1 MSESP
6 VAAPFTAPYFQNPH
20 PTYEWLRDH
29 HPVHPVTV
37 PGTGVRVWLI
47 SRHDDVRAAFTD
59 ERISNDARWATERF
73 RKAGLVLGAGGDI
86 DRSMSTVDP
95 PEHTRYRKLA
105 ASTFTAARVRRW
117 EHIVQEIVDDLLD
130 DLLDDLSGDPR
141 PEAAVDLLDR
151 FATPMAVSVICEV
164 MGIPSADRKSLREWG
179 DVIFT
184 ADPARRGEAVDA
196 AAALAG
202 YMRELIAAKRKRLSP
217 DLMSALILAHDGEG
231 LTETELVAS
240 CAGLVIAG
248 YETTIGLTGTAV
260 LTLLDNPGAL
270 RELRDDPS
278 LAGAMVDEVLRYDG
292 AATTS
297 LWRFAKEDIEIRGTT
312 IPAHDAMFLLI
323 GSANRDPR
331 RFADPD
337 TFDLHRADKQSLA
350 FGHGIH
356 RCVGAALGRLELR
369 VSVAAVLERFSGIE
383 LAVDRS
389 EIRYKPLV
397 GIRGPMSLP
406 LILRP

>member
-1 MSESP
+1 MPEPS
-6 VAAPFTAPYFQNPH
+6 VAAPFTEPYFQNPY
-20 PTYEWLRDH
+20 PTYEWLRDN

-37 PGTGVRVWLI
+37 PGTDVRVWLV
-47 SRHDDVRAAFTD
+47 SRYDDVRAAFTD
-59 ERISNDARWATERF
+59 ERISNDAAWATQEF
-73 RKAGLVLGAGGDI
+73 REAGLVLGAGGDI

-95 PEHTRYRKLA
+95 PAHTRYRKLT
-105 ASTFTAARVRRW
+105 ASTFTAARVQQW
-117 EHIVQEIVDDLLD
+117 ERSVKEIVDKLLD
-130 DLLDDLSGDPR
+130 DVR
-141 PEAAVDLLDR
+141 PGRVVDLLDR

-164 MGIPSADRKSLREWG
+164 MGIPSADRKLLREWG

-184 ADPARRGEAVDA
+184 ADPGRRGEAVDA
-196 AAALAG
+196 AASLAG
-202 YMRELIAAKRKRLSP
+202 YIRELIAVKRNDLSD
-217 DLMSALILAHDGEG
+217 DLMSALIQAHDDEG
-231 LTETELVAS
+231 LTETELMAS

-260 LTLLDNPGAL
+260 LTLLDNPEAM

-278 LAGAMVDEVLRYDG
+278 LLGAMVEEVLRYDG

-297 LWRFAKEDIEIRGTT
+297 LWRFAKEDIEISGTK

-331 RFADPD
+331 QFTDPD
-337 TFDLHRADKQSLA
+337 TFDLHRAAKQSLA

-356 RCVGAALGRLELR
+356 RCVGAALGRLELK
-369 VSVAAVLERFSGIE
+369 VSVGAVLERFSDIE
-383 LAVDRS
+383 LAVDRD

>member
-1 MSESP
+1 MPESS
-6 VAAPFTAPYFQNPH
+6 VAAPFTEPYFQNPY
-20 PTYEWLRDH
+20 PTYEWLRDN

-37 PGTGVRVWLI
+37 PGTDVRVWLV
-47 SRHDDVRAAFTD
+47 SRYDDVRAAFTD
-59 ERISNDARWATERF
+59 ERISNDATWATKEF
-73 RKAGLVLGAGGDI
+73 REAGLVLGAGGDI

-95 PEHTRYRKLA
+95 PAHTRYRRLV
-105 ASTFTAARVRRW
+105 ASTFTAARVQHW
-117 EHIVQEIVDDLLD
+117 ERTVKEIVDRLLD
-130 DLLDDLSGDPR
+130 DLR
-141 PEAAVDLLDR
+141 PGGVVDLLDR

-202 YMRELIAAKRKRLSP
+202 YIRELIAVKRNDLSD

-260 LTLLDNPGAL
+260 LTILDNPQAM

-278 LAGAMVDEVLRYDG
+278 LMSAMVEEVLRYDG

-297 LWRFAKEDIEIRGTT
+297 LWRFAKEDIEIGGTR
-312 IPAHDAMFLLI
+312 IPAHDALFLLI

-331 RFADPD
+331 QFADPD
-337 TFDLHRADKQSLA
+337 TFDLHRVTKQSLA

-383 LAVDRS
+383 LAVDRN